1 MPLGF
6 KKPEGQEWTTGLG
19 DVVLGWKQ
27 VLFHSLSSGSILA
40 ASGEIILPIGDE
52 SVGFGTGVTAFE
64 PFVSFGQ
71 VLRGDSFIQAQA
83 GAVFPTDTEQSPQRT
98 FWRVAAGK
106 SVAQNRWGRTWTP
119 MVELLGFKTLEDG
132 QEAHYDLVP
141 QFQVTLNTRQHIM
154 ANIGVRIPLDK
165 PGTRS
170 TQIAFYLLWDWFDGG
185 LRDGWSGR

>member
-1 MPLGF
+1 M
-6 KKPEGQEWTTGLG
+6 
-19 DVVLGWKQ
+19 
-27 VLFHSLSSGSILA
+27 
-40 ASGEIILPIGDE
+40 
-52 SVGFGTGVTAFE
+52 
-64 PFVSFGQ
+64 
-71 VLRGDSFIQAQA
+71 LRGDSFIQAQA
-83 GAVFPTDTEQSPQRT
+83 GVVLPTDTEQAATAGVLARRRRQELRAEPLGTHLDADGR
-98 FWRVAAGK
+98 AAGL
-106 SVAQNRWGRTWTP
+106 Q
-119 MVELLGFKTLEDG
+119 ELEDG

>member
-1 MPLGF
+1 M
-6 KKPEGQEWTTGLG
+6 
-19 DVVLGWKQ
+19 
-27 VLFHSLSSGSILA
+27 
-40 ASGEIILPIGDE
+40 
-52 SVGFGTGVTAFE
+52 
-64 PFVSFGQ
+64 SFGQ

-83 GAVFPTDTEQSPQRT
+83 GIELPTDTGRAAQGA

-106 SVAQNRWGRTWTP
+106 SFAQNRWGRTWTP
-119 MVELLGFKTLEDG
+119 MVELLGFKELEDG